1 MSNTCTIDEPLFF
14 IDEYVANG
22 AIRCHAYWDAD
33 EAFHDWADFKA
44 DSTVPLCRT
53 IQARERYRHVK
64 RGCFS
69 LTRKDNPR

>member
-1 MSNTCTIDEPLFF
+1 MSNTCTINEPLFF

-44 DSTVPLCRT
+44 DSTVPYAEL
-53 IQARERYRHVK
+53 YK
-64 RGCFS
+64 RVNGIATLS
-69 LTRKDNPR
+69 ETVSR